1 MVLGAQSAVGRFF
14 GIISASETGY
24 GTLIREHDSLGEIL
38 YGCECAMACLGV
50 VSGDSFVRACSCS
63 TSAKCCGFASCA
75 GAQRCKAS
83 RWRGGG
89 TGYPGCVAAQS
100 GRCDCSRGEAQPANA
115 VGDPEPAAGPR
126 RALVGGEQFA
136 AQLDREGAD
145 FGAAN

>member
-24 GTLIREHDSLGEIL
+24 GTLIEEHDSLDGNI
-38 YGCECAMACLGV
+38 YKCQSTIAGVGVAIGVCFVCA
-50 VSGDSFVRACSCS
+50 DSCRP
-63 TSAKCCGFASCA
+63 SAKCCGSPACA
-75 GAQRCKAS
+75 GTQRCKAP
-83 RWRGGG
+83 RRRGGG
-89 TGYPGCVAAQS
+89 TGYPGCVAAHI
-100 GRCDCSRGEAQPANA
+100 GRCHCSRGEAQPANA